1 MPFDVIAQ
9 SEFFFWGIILLNAS
23 ATHIMGGTKTPTA
36 EDFRNL
42 HSLKGQNLK
51 MIFPVEDDILHS

>member
-1 MPFDVIAQ
+1 MQKHLPIMPFDVIAQ

-42 HSLKGQNLK
+42 QKTRS
-51 MIFPVEDDILHS
+51 EDDISDQI